1 MDPTPPSTPASGTA
15 KKEGAPAVRRSRR
28 LPLPVLAGFLAASLA
43 VVLIAGLFLRSTRQL
58 ASSSALVTHTLDIL
72 NEAELLLSLLKD
84 AETGQRGYL
93 LTREPHFLA
102 PYEEARHHI
111 RPSLERLRALTSGD
125 TRQRQRLDQME
136 SLIQRKLALIEQTV
150 QLERKGQDT
159 AALEPVR
166 SGEGKRLM
174 DELRVLAA
182 ELRVDEQQRLE
193 SRNAQLE
200 EASRSTDLVVLLGSG
215 FLLGFIGLTAVSF
228 LRDFRSRQRE
238 EAEREAELT
247 REQAAQVRA
256 EAERQRARFQAILT
270 QVPAAVG
277 VYRAPDQLCELA
289 NPGLQRLHGSRQLV
303 GRTVREAH
311 PEHASAGL
319 LETFDNVFR
328 TRRPFTATGRRVM
341 LDRNNDGQLIEGYFN
356 FTYQPLLDAGG
367 EVEAVLLFAVEV
379 TDQVRALRAAE
390 EALAYRQRAEA
401 ALRESEAHLRRTL
414 KAAEVG
420 AWEWDLHSQRMVW
433 TPNIEPMYG
442 MAPGTFPGTAEAA
455 LVLIHPEDRALVSST
470 LARTARDQG
479 EHRLEYRIV
488 RVDGGVRWQESR
500 GRVLLDEHG
509 QPSKLV
515 GVVMDIT
522 SRKHAE
528 QQQRE
533 SEARFQ
539 LLTEALPQLIW
550 KARADGYAE
559 YFNPGWY
566 EYTGQTPEQTKGDGW
581 LRSVHPEDIENTVT
595 AWRHAVSTGEP
606 YSAEYR
612 IRRGTDGA
620 YRWFIARGL
629 PLKEGAGRITH
640 WFGTCTDID
649 DQKRGAETLRFLSEA
664 SEALSASLDQAATIK
679 QVTRLAV
686 PVLADLCVVD
696 LVREDGRIERV
707 EVTHANPAQA
717 VLAERL
723 RGFPPIH
730 NPEHPT
736 RRAIRSDKTVYVA
749 EVTREYEEHA
759 AQSLEHLLAVR
770 ELKFRSIVSVPL
782 LARGRTLGVL
792 TFVATENSGR
802 RYGPGEVLLAEELAR
817 RAAMALDNARLFS
830 LAQEERQ
837 RAEEANRLKDDFL
850 ATVSHELR
858 TPLTA
863 MIGWVKM
870 LRTGRLSPE
879 KHAKALETVDRN
891 TQAQAQLIE
900 DLLDVSRIISGKLR
914 METQPVHLVD
924 VVQAALESVRP
935 AADAKTIRL
944 QAELKPGGDLV
955 MGDAGRLQQVVWNL
969 LSNAVKFSP
978 GGSRVGVRL
987 RRVEASVEVTVTDE
1001 GPGIPADFLPH
1012 IFERFR
1018 QLEGG
1023 TTRRHGGLGL
1033 GLAIVRHLVE
1043 MHGGTVH
1050 AASGGLGLGAT
1061 FTVHLPSALPR
1072 QSPPERPPER
1082 PTPNTALPTH
1092 GVLARRRILVV
1103 DDEEDNREVLKV
1115 LLEESGAH
1123 VFTAASASEALRA
1136 VREARPELLVS
1147 DIGMPGEDGYRLI
1160 AQVRALPAEEGGGVP
1175 AVALT
1180 AYARVED
1187 RARALT
1193 AGFNMHVAKPVE
1205 PAELLSILSNLV
1217 ALSPGNQ

>member
-1 MDPTPPSTPASGTA
+1 
-15 KKEGAPAVRRSRR
+15 
-28 LPLPVLAGFLAASLA
+28 VLAGFLVASLA
-43 VVLIAGLFLRSTRQL
+43 VVLITALFLRSTRQL
-58 ASSSALVTHTLDIL
+58 AESSGRVAHTLDII
-72 NEAELLLSLLKD
+72 NEAESLLSLMKD

-102 PYEEARHHI
+102 PYEDARQRI
-111 RPSLERLRALTSGD
+111 GPSLERLRALTSD
-125 TRQRQRLDQME
+125 DPRQRQRLDEME
-136 SLIQRKLALIEQTV
+136 SLIQRKLALIERTV
-150 QLERKGQDT
+150 QLEREGQSV

-166 SGEGKRLM
+166 SGQGKRVM
-174 DELRVLAA
+174 DALRVLGK
-182 ELRVDEQQRLE
+182 ELREEAEGHLAKE
-193 SRNAQLE
+193 NAQR
-200 EASRSTDLVVLLGSG
+200 AQAARSADVLVLSGSG
-215 FLLGFIGLTAVSF
+215 FLLAFIGLTAVSF
-228 LRDFRSRQRE
+228 LRDFRSRERE
-238 EAEREAELT
+238 EAEREAELA

-277 VYRAPDQLCELA
+277 VYRAPDQVCELA
-289 NPGLQRLHGSRQLV
+289 NPGLQRLYGSRPLL
-303 GRTVREAH
+303 GRTAREGL
-311 PEHASAGL
+311 PEYANSEL
-319 LETFDNVFR
+319 FEVFDGVFR
-328 TRRPFTATGRRVM
+328 TGQPYVATARRLM
-341 LDRNNDGQLIEGYFN
+341 LDRNNDGQRVEGYFN

-367 EVEAVLLFAVEV
+367 QVEAVLLFAVEV
-379 TDQVRALRAAE
+379 TEQVHALQAAE

-420 AWEWDLHSQRMVW
+420 AWEWDLNSGRVVW

-442 MAPGTFPGTAEAA
+442 MAPGTFAGTAEAVLA
-455 LVLIHPEDRALVSST
+455 LVHPEDREFVKRSLEQ
-470 LARTARDQG
+470 TARDHS
-479 EHRLEYRIV
+479 EHQLEYRIL

-500 GRVLLDEHG
+500 GRVLLDDQG
-509 QPSKLV
+509 QPSKLA

-550 KARADGYAE
+550 RTRADGYTE
-559 YFNPGWY
+559 YFNPGWF
-566 EYTGQTPEQTKGDGW
+566 EYTGQTLEQARGDGW
-581 LRSVHPEDIENTVT
+581 FQAVHPEDLRQTLET
-595 AWRHAVSTGEP
+595 WRHAISTGEP
-606 YSAEYR
+606 YSVEYR
-612 IRRGTDGA
+612 LRRAADGA
-620 YRWFIARGL
+620 YRWFIARGM
-629 PLKEGAGRITH
+629 PLRDGAGRITH

-649 DQKRGAETLRFLSEA
+649 DQKRGAETLRYFSEA
-664 SEALSASLDQAATIK
+664 SAALAASLDQAATLK
-679 QVTRLAV
+679 QVARLAV
-686 PVLADLCVVD
+686 PVLGDWCLVD
-696 LVREDGRIERV
+696 LTGEDGRVERV
-707 EVTHANPAQA
+707 EVAHADPTLTG
-717 VLAERL
+717 LAERL
-723 RGFPPIH
+723 RHFPPVQ
-730 NPEHPT
+730 NPEHPSA
-736 RRAIRSDKTVYVA
+736 RAMRQDRTILVA
-749 EVTREYEEHA
+749 EVTGALEERS
-759 AQSLEHLLAVR
+759 AQSPEHLRAIQDMKCL
-770 ELKFRSIVSVPL
+770 SMMSVPL
-782 LARGRTLGVL
+782 LARGRTIGVL
-792 TFVATENSGR
+792 TFATTESSGR
-802 RYGPGEVLLAEELAR
+802 RYGPEDVLRMEEVAR
-817 RAAMALDNARLFS
+817 RVAMALDNARLFA

-850 ATVSHELR
+850 TTVSHELR

-863 MIGWVKM
+863 IIGWVKM
-870 LRTGRLSPE
+870 LRTGRLPPD
-879 KHAKALETVDRN
+879 KHARALETVDRN

-924 VVQAALESVRP
+924 VVQAAMESVRP
-935 AADAKTIRL
+935 AADAKAIRF
-944 QAELKPGGDLV
+944 QAELAPGGDVV
-955 MGDAGRLQQVVWNL
+955 MGDGGRLQQVVWNL

-978 GGSRVGVRL
+978 GGSHVRVRL
-987 RRVEASVEVTVTDE
+987 RRVEASLEVTVTDE

-1043 MHGGTVH
+1043 LHGGTVH
-1050 AASGGLGLGAT
+1050 AASEGPGRGAT
-1061 FTVHLPSALPR
+1061 FTVRLPSTLP
-1072 QSPPERPPER
+1072 QQPAPERPAPR
-1082 PTPNTALPTH
+1082 APLPLH
-1092 GVLARRRILVV
+1092 AVLAARRILVV

-1115 LLEESGAH
+1115 MLEEHGAH
-1123 VFTAASASEALRA
+1123 VVTAGSAAEALRA

-1160 AQVRALPAEEGGGVP
+1160 SQVRALPAEQGGGVP

-1187 RARALT
+1187 RTRALT

-1205 PAELLSILSNLV
+1205 PTELLSILSNLMM
-1217 ALSPGNQ
+1217 LSPGSEGPG

>member
-1 MDPTPPSTPASGTA
+1 M
-15 KKEGAPAVRRSRR
+15 
-28 LPLPVLAGFLAASLA
+28 LAGLLAAALA
-43 VVLIAGLFLRSTRQL
+43 VLLIAALFLRSTRQL
-58 ASSSALVTHTLDIL
+58 AWSSGRVTHTLDVI
-72 NEAELLLSLLKD
+72 NEAEQLLSLMKD

-93 LTREPHFLA
+93 LTRERHFLA
-102 PYEEARHHI
+102 PYEDARRYI
-111 RPSLERLRALTSGD
+111 QPSLERLRALTSD
-125 TRQRQRLDQME
+125 EPHQRQRLDAME
-136 SLIQRKLALIEQTV
+136 SLIQRKLALIERTLR
-150 QLERKGQDT
+150 LEQEGQYA
-159 AALEPVR
+159 AALESVH

-174 DELRVLAA
+174 DALRVHERELRQEAEGRLAR
-182 ELRVDEQQRLE
+182 E
-193 SRNAQLE
+193 NAQLA
-200 EASRSTDLVVLLGSG
+200 EASRSADVLVLSGSG
-215 FLLGFIGLTAVSF
+215 FLLAFIGLSAGSF
-228 LRDFRSRQRE
+228 LRDLRSRERE
-238 EAEREAELT
+238 EAEREALLAH
-247 REQAAQVRA
+247 EQATQVQA
-256 EAERQRARFQAILT
+256 EAERQRARFQAILS

-289 NPGLQRLHGSRQLV
+289 NPGLQRLHGGRTLL

-311 PEHASAGL
+311 PEFAGSGL
-319 LETFDNVFR
+319 FDTFDNVFR
-328 TRRPFTATGRRVM
+328 TGQAYSATGRRLM
-341 LDRNNDGQLIEGYFN
+341 LDRNGDGQLTEGYFN

-367 EVEAVLLFAVEV
+367 RVEAVLLFAVEV
-379 TDQVRALRAAE
+379 TEQVRARQVAE
-390 EALAYRQRAEA
+390 EALAHRQRAEA

-420 AWEWDLHSQRMVW
+420 AWEWDLSNQRMVW
-433 TPNIEPMYG
+433 TPNVEPMFG
-442 MAPGTFPGTAEAA
+442 MAPGTFLGTADAA
-455 LVLIHPEDRALVSST
+455 LALIHPEDRERVARALGQT
-470 LARTARDQG
+470 ARTQG
-479 EHRLEYRIV
+479 ESEHQLEYRV
-488 RVDGGVRWQESR
+488 LRADGGVRWQESR
-500 GRVLLDEHG
+500 GRVLFDERG
-509 QPSKLV
+509 RPSKLA

-539 LLTEALPQLIW
+539 LLAEALPQLIW
-550 KARADGYAE
+550 RTRADGYTE

-566 EYTGQTPEQTKGDGW
+566 EYTGQTREQAMGDGW
-581 LRSVHPEDIENTVT
+581 FQAIHPEDLSHTEE
-595 AWRHAVSTGEP
+595 AWRRAVTTGEP
-606 YSAEYR
+606 YSVEYR
-612 IRRGTDGA
+612 VRRAADGA

-629 PLKEGAGRITH
+629 PLRDGTGRITH

-664 SEALSASLDQAATIK
+664 SAALAASLDQAATLK
-679 QVTRLAV
+679 QVARLAV
-686 PVLADLCVVD
+686 PVLADWCLVD
-696 LVREDGRIERV
+696 LLGEDGGVERV
-707 EVTHANPAQA
+707 EVAHADPAWTE
-717 VLAERL
+717 LADRL
-723 RGFPPIH
+723 RRFPPVQ
-730 NPEHPT
+730 NPEHPSA
-736 RRAIRSDKTVYVA
+736 RAMRLDQTILVA
-749 EVTREYEEHA
+749 EVTGAFEERS
-759 AQSLEHLLAVR
+759 AQSAEHRVAIR
-770 ELKFRSIVSVPL
+770 EMKCLSMMSVPL

-792 TFVATENSGR
+792 TFFTTESSGR
-802 RYGPGEVLLAEELAR
+802 RYGQEDVLRMEEVAR
-817 RAAMALDNARLFS
+817 RVAMAFDNARLFA

-863 MIGWVKM
+863 MIGWLKM
-870 LRTGRLSPE
+870 LRSGRLPPD

-924 VVQAALESVRP
+924 VLQAAMESVRP
-935 AADAKTIRL
+935 AADARTIQL
-944 QAELKPGGDLV
+944 LAELEPGEHVV

-978 GGSRVGVRL
+978 GGSRVWVRL
-987 RRVEASVEVTVTDE
+987 RRVETSLEVTVRDE
-1001 GPGIPADFLPH
+1001 GPGVPADFLPH

-1043 MHGGTVH
+1043 LHGGTVH
-1050 AASGGLGLGAT
+1050 AASEGAGQGAT
-1061 FTVHLPSALPR
+1061 FTVLLPPATPR
-1072 QSPPERPPER
+1072 QVRTERPAP
-1082 PTPNTALPTH
+1082 PAVLPPH
-1092 GVLARRRILVV
+1092 AVLSRRRILVV

-1115 LLEESGAH
+1115 MLEEYGAL
-1123 VFTAASASEALRA
+1123 VVTAASASEALRA
-1136 VREARPELLVS
+1136 VREGRPDLLVS

-1160 AQVRALPAEEGGGVP
+1160 SQVRALPAEEGGGVP

-1187 RARALT
+1187 RTRALT

-1205 PAELLSILSNLV
+1205 PTELLSILSNLV
-1217 ALSPGNQ
+1217 MLSAGGQESG

>member
-1 MDPTPPSTPASGTA
+1 MDPTPPSTPASGTD
-15 KKEGAPAVRRSRR
+15 KKEGAPATRRSHR
-28 LPLPVLAGFLAASLA
+28 LPLPVLAGFLVASLA

-58 ASSSALVTHTLDIL
+58 ASSSARVTNTLDIL
-72 NEAELLLSLLKD
+72 NEAELLLSLMKD

-102 PYEEARHHI
+102 PYEEARQHI

-125 TRQRQRLDQME
+125 PRQQQRLARME
-136 SLIQRKLALIEQTV
+136 SLIQRKLALLERTV
-150 QLERKGQDT
+150 QLERQGQSA

-193 SRNAQLE
+193 SRNARLE
-200 EASRSTDLVVLLGSG
+200 EASRSTDLVVLSGSG
-215 FLLGFIGLTAVSF
+215 FLLGFIGLTAASF

-238 EAEREAELT
+238 EAEREAALA

-277 VYRAPDQLCELA
+277 IYRAPDQMCELA

-311 PEHASAGL
+311 PEHAASAL
-319 LETFDNVFR
+319 LEIFDNVFR
-328 TRRPFTATGRRVM
+328 TRQPFTATGHRVV
-341 LDRNNDGQLIEGYFN
+341 LDRNNDGQMMEGYFN
-356 FTYQPLLDAGG
+356 FTYQPLLDTGG
-367 EVEAVLLFAVEV
+367 QVEAVLLFAVEV
-379 TDQVRALRAAE
+379 TDQVRARQAAE

-420 AWEWDLHSQRMVW
+420 AWEWDLSSRRVVW
-433 TPNIEPMYG
+433 TPNIETLYG
-442 MAPGTFPGTAEAA
+442 LEPGTFMGTTDAA
-455 LVLIHPEDRALVSST
+455 LALIHPEDRESV
-470 LARTARDQG
+470 ARSLEQTAREQG

-509 QPSKLV
+509 QPSKLA

-528 QQQRE
+528 QRQRE

-550 KARADGYAE
+550 RTRADGNTE

-566 EYTGQTPEQTKGDGW
+566 EYTGQTPEQALGDGW
-581 LRSVHPEDIENTVT
+581 VRAVHPEDLGKTLE

-606 YSAEYR
+606 YSVEYR
-612 IRRGTDGA
+612 LRRGTDGA

-629 PLKEGAGRITH
+629 PLRDGAGRITH

-649 DQKRGAETLRFLSEA
+649 DQKRGAETLRYLSEA
-664 SEALSASLDQAATIK
+664 SAALVASLDQAATLK
-679 QVTRLAV
+679 QVARLAV
-686 PVLADLCVVD
+686 PALADWCLVD
-696 LVREDGRIERV
+696 LEGEDGRVERV
-707 EVTHANPAQA
+707 EVAHANPALTE
-717 VLAERL
+717 LAERL
-723 RGFPPIH
+723 RHFPPVH
-730 NPEHPT
+730 NLEHPSA
-736 RRAIRSDKTVYVA
+736 RAMRSDKTIYVT
-749 EVTREYEEHA
+749 EVTGAFEEQS
-759 AQSLEHLLAVR
+759 AQSPEHLRAIR
-770 ELKFRSIVSVPL
+770 EMKCRSMMSVPL
-782 LARGRTLGVL
+782 MARGRTLGVL
-792 TFVATENSGR
+792 TFATTESSGR
-802 RYGPGEVLLAEELAR
+802 RYGQADVLLMEEVAR
-817 RAAMALDNARLFS
+817 RVAMALDNARLFA
-830 LAQEERQ
+830 LAREERQ

-863 MIGWVKM
+863 MWGWVKM
-870 LRTGRLSPE
+870 LRTGRLPPE

-924 VVQAALESVRP
+924 VIQAAMESVRP

-944 QAELKPGGDLV
+944 QAELEPGGALV

-1043 MHGGTVH
+1043 MHGGTVQ
-1050 AASGGLGLGAT
+1050 AASGGPGQGAT
-1061 FTVHLPSALPR
+1061 FTVHLPSAMPR
-1072 QSPPERPPER
+1072 QSPPERPA
-1082 PTPNTALPTH
+1082 PNKALPTH
-1092 GVLARRRILVV
+1092 AVLARRRILVV

-1123 VFTAASASEALRA
+1123 VVTAASTSEALRA

-1205 PAELLSILSNLV
+1205 PTELLSILSNLV
-1217 ALSPGNQ
+1217 ALSPGN